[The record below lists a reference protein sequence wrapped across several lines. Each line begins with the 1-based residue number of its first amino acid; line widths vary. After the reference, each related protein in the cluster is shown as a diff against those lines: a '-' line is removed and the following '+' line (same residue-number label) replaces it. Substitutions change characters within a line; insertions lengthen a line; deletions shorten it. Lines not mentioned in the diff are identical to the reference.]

1 MKRRE
6 LIGYVGASLLTAM
19 ASSLISKKSQAQ
31 TAGVTIK
38 YLGHT
43 SFLFTGDGVQ
53 ILVNPYQSLG
63 CTAGYSLPN
72 ITPDLVLISSQL
84 LDEGAYDL
92 VPGNPQVLIEPGVY
106 DVKGIQFQGIT
117 TPHDREGGRRFGK
130 NTVWRWSQSG
140 VKILHLG
147 GAAAPIELE
156 EQILMGSPDVAF
168 IPVGGGPKAYNPQE
182 ALQAIQ
188 TLKPKVV
195 IPTQYLTEAA
205 DKSTCFLVAVEEF
218 LQLAEG
224 MSVKVLDTNT
234 ITIKPSDLPEE
245 GTVIRVLS
253 YVPS

>member
-6 LIGYVGASLLTAM
+6 LIRYAGVSLLTVM
-19 ASSLISKKSQAQ
+19 ASKKSQAQ
-31 TAGVTIK
+31 PAGVTIE

-43 SFLFTGDGVQ
+43 SFLFTGDGVG

-84 LDEGAYDL
+84 LDEGAYSK
-92 VPGNPQVLIEPGVY
+92 VPGNPQVLTEPGAY
-106 DVKGIQFQGIT
+106 NIKGISFQGIT
-117 TPHDREGGRRFGK
+117 TPHDRDGGKRFG
-130 NTVWRWSQSG
+130 NNIVWRWTQGG

-156 EQILMGSPDVAF
+156 QKILMGSPDVAL
-168 IPVGGGPKAYNPQE
+168 IPTGGGPKAYNPQE
-182 ALQAIQ
+182 ALQAMQ
-188 TLKPKVV
+188 SLKPRVI
-195 IPTQYLTEAA
+195 IPTQYLTAAA
-205 DKSTCFLVAVEEF
+205 DKSACELVGVDEF

-224 MSVKVLDTNT
+224 MSIKVLDTNK
-234 ITIKPSDLPEE
+234 ITIRPVDLPEE

-253 YVPS
+253 YVAS